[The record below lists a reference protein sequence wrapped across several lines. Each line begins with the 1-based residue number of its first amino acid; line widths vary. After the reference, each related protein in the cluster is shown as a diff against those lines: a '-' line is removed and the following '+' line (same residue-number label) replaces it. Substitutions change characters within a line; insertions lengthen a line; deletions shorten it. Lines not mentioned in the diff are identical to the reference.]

1 MEEIGTEN
9 GAPLLRAK
17 QSKAQSVINPE
28 GGIAE
33 AELDIAFISADTV
46 KALFEFM
53 KVEAGDEGEKKVDG
67 VLAA

>member
-17 QSKAQSVINPE
+17 QSKAQSVVNPE
-28 GGIAE
+28 GGIE

>member
-1 MEEIGTEN
+1 MAPEN
-9 GAPLLRAK
+9 GA
-17 QSKAQSVINPE
+17 SSID
-28 GGIAE
+28 

-53 KVEAGDEGEKKVDG
+53 KIEAGDEGEKKVDG